1 MDAQNT
7 MGLKYHFNEMDY
19 LTDGCKG
26 CYAVEL
32 AASEV
37 DTYERT
43 CIEADCHPMDRS
55 ATSAQEPVTRNRIS

>member
-7 MGLKYHFNEMDY
+7 MGLKYHFNEMY
-19 LTDGCKG
+19 CSTDGSKG

-55 ATSAQEPVTRNRIS
+55 ATSAQEPDRASRTE